1 MRLAIGLLSVLIWS
15 TAQAQPVRKVTTCFE
30 QNIAALRLSQLDEA
44 ISYCDQIAG
53 DNAAPSD
60 RRGQAL
66 AQRGL
71 IHARRWSMI
80 SSEPEALQGIHDITE
95 GLRLHAPPT
104 ERRHHLLLVRG
115 HLYAV
120 VGQLR
125 RAAEDYRAILD
136 SNPANSAAR
145 EALKRLAVPH
155 GS

>member
-1 MRLAIGLLSVLIWS
+1 MIW
-15 TAQAQPVRKVTTCFE
+15 
-30 QNIAALRLSQLDEA
+30 
-44 ISYCDQIAG
+44 
-53 DNAAPSD
+53 
-60 RRGQAL
+60 
-66 AQRGL
+66 
-71 IHARRWSMI
+71 
-80 SSEPEALQGIHDITE
+80 SEPEALQGIHHFTE

-125 RAAEDYRAILD
+125 LAAEDYRAILD

-145 EALKRLAVPH
+145 ESLKRLAVPH